1 MPSFQAE
8 LARQQCWA
16 RLPALERA
24 TRTGSAVLTFDDGP
38 DPDATPAVLDALDAC
53 GVRATFFLVGE
64 QLMKHI
70 RLGREIADRGHE
82 IALHGFEHTHHDEL
96 RDQAARDDLA
106 RGLGT
111 VEVACG
117 RPPRFYRPPYG
128 VFSEASHA
136 ACADLDLEPVYWSAW
151 GSDWET
157 IAPDR
162 ITELVVADLAEG
174 AIVVLHDSARYAPR
188 PSAQP
193 TAEAIPAIVT
203 AAGERGLELVPL
215 GEAQPTTASSASR

>member
-8 LARQQCWA
+8 LARQERWA
-16 RLPALERA
+16 RLPALERTERPGVA
-24 TRTGSAVLTFDDGP
+24 ALTFDDGP

-64 QLMKHI
+64 QLMQHI

-82 IALHGFEHTHHDEL
+82 IALHGFAHVPHDEL

-117 RPPRFYRPPYG
+117 RRPRFYRPPYG
-128 VFSEASHA
+128 FFSDASYA
-136 ACADLDLEPVYWSAW
+136 ACADLELEPVYWSAW

-157 IAPDR
+157 ISPDR
-162 ITELVVADLAEG
+162 IAELVVPDLAAG
-174 AIVVLHDSARYAPR
+174 TIVLLHDSARYAPR

-193 TAEAIPAIVT
+193 TAEAIPAI
-203 AAGERGLELVPL
+203 AAAAAERGVELVAL
-215 GEAQPTTASSASR
+215 GDAR

>member
-8 LARQQCWA
+8 LARQQRWA
-16 RLPALERA
+16 ALPGLARA
-24 TRTGSAVLTFDDGP
+24 RRAGSAVLTFDDGP
-38 DPDATPAVLDALDAC
+38 DPDATPEVLDALDAL

-117 RPPRFYRPPYG
+117 RRPRLYRPPYG
-128 VFSEASHA
+128 FFSEASHA
-136 ACADLDLEPVYWSAW
+136 ACADLGLEPIYWSAW
-151 GSDWET
+151 GMDWEAIPSER
-157 IAPDR
+157 IA
-162 ITELVVADLAEG
+162 ELVVRDLSDG
-174 AIVVLHDSARYAPR
+174 AVVLLHDSARYAHR
-188 PSAQP
+188 PSARP
-193 TAEAIPAIVT
+193 TAEALPAIVA
-203 AAGERGLELVPL
+203 AAGERGLELAPL
-215 GEAQPTTASSASR
+215 GEAL

>member
-1 MPSFQAE
+1 VPSFQAE
-8 LARQQCWA
+8 LARQERWA
-16 RLPALERA
+16 RLPARERA
-24 TRTGSAVLTFDDGP
+24 GRAGAAVLTFDDGP
-38 DPDATPAVLDALDAC
+38 DPDATPAVLDALDEC
-53 GVRATFFLVGE
+53 GARATFFLVGE
-64 QLMKHI
+64 QLMKNI

-117 RPPRFYRPPYG
+117 RRPRLYRPPYG

-136 ACADLDLEPVYWSAW
+136 ACTDLDLEPVYWSAW

-157 IAPDR
+157 IDPDR
-162 ITELVVADLAEG
+162 IAELVVRDLAAG
-174 AIVVLHDSARYAPR
+174 TIVLLHDSPRYAPR

-193 TAEAIPAIVT
+193 TAEAIPAIAE
-203 AAGERGLELVPL
+203 AAAERGLELVAL
-215 GEAQPTTASSASR
+215 GDAR

>member
-1 MPSFQAE
+1 VPSFQAE
-8 LARQQCWA
+8 LARQERWA

-24 TRTGSAVLTFDDGP
+24 TRPGAAVITFDDGP
-38 DPDATPAVLDALDAC
+38 DPDATPAVLDALDAA
-53 GVRATFFLVGE
+53 GVRATFFLLGE

-70 RLGREIADRGHE
+70 HLGREIANRGHE
-82 IALHGFEHTHHDEL
+82 VALHGFGHVHHDEL
-96 RDQAARDDLA
+96 RDQAVRDDLA

-117 RPPRFYRPPYG
+117 RRPRFCRPPYG

-136 ACADLDLEPVYWSAW
+136 ACADLELEPVYWSAW

-157 IAPDR
+157 VAPERIA
-162 ITELVVADLAEG
+162 ELVTRDLDEG
-174 AIVVLHDSARYAPR
+174 AIVLLHDSARYAPR

-193 TAEAIPAIVT
+193 TVEAIPLI
-203 AAGERGLELVPL
+203 AAAAAEHELELVPL
-215 GEAQPTTASSASR
+215 GEAVS

>member
-8 LARQQCWA
+8 LARQERWT
-16 RLPALERA
+16 RLPALQRA
-24 TRTGSAVLTFDDGP
+24 ARPGAAVLTFDDGP
-38 DPDATPAVLDALDAC
+38 DPDATPAVLDALDAS
-53 GVRATFFLVGE
+53 GARATFFLLGE

-82 IALHGFEHTHHDEL
+82 IALHGFGHTHHDEL

-117 RPPRFYRPPYG
+117 RRPRFYRPPYG
-128 VFSEASHA
+128 FFSEASYA
-136 ACADLDLEPVYWSAW
+136 ACADLELEPVYWSAW

-162 ITELVVADLAEG
+162 IAELVLRDLDEG
-174 AIVVLHDSARYAPR
+174 AIVLLHDSPRYAHR

-193 TAEAIPAIVT
+193 TAEAIPLI
-203 AAGERGLELVPL
+203 AAAAADRGLELVPL
-215 GEAQPTTASSASR
+215 GEAC